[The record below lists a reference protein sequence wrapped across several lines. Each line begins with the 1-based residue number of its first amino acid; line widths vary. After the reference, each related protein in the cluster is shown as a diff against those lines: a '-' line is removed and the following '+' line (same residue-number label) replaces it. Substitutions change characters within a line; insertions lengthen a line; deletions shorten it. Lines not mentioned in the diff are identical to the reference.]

1 MWILRADDDQTGR
14 ILRLRPGS
22 TRTVGRGPRADF
34 IVEAPLVSRVHC
46 RLVATASE
54 LTVDDLESTNGTFV
68 NADRVVTSPLH
79 DGDRLRLGRLE
90 LVVSHQPAEN

>member
-1 MWILRADDDQTGR
+1 M
-14 ILRLRPGS
+14 
-22 TRTVGRGPRADF
+22 
-34 IVEAPLVSRVHC
+34 SRVHC

-68 NADRVVTSPLH
+68 NADRVVTSALH

-90 LVVSHQPAEN
+90 LVVSHQPSEN

>member
-1 MWILRADDDQTGR
+1 MWILRSDDENTSR
-14 ILRLRPGS
+14 ILRLTPGS
-22 TRTVGRGPRADF
+22 ARTVGRGPRADF

-46 RLVATASE
+46 RLVATEAE

-68 NADRVVTSPLH
+68 NADRVVTSGLR

-90 LVVSHQPAEN
+90 LVVSRAAADS